1 MNGRLLL
8 TGALASRRQKAF
20 RLRGEFS
27 TNRAAG
33 AVNGTLAEPTG
44 GARSV
49 VDTNSKFSIS
59 SGVLSI
65 ATGGAANDN
74 IHWPAITTSPGRVLA
89 AVLNGTNSNYS
100 FGWDSDNVGLVSAN
114 INFGSAT
121 LLRIRGATL
130 VGVPPASGTNVYVAT
145 VLRSAG
151 LFYFIKETTAFPV
164 WSLLWMDTNALQTAM
179 YPGLS
184 TGATTSVVTLDQVR
198 VPTRTFIPV
207 PLQSDGFSAASTD
220 GAGNSENNG
229 PVGQAWTNAAGT
241 WGVSAGKAQA
251 SALASSKAFR
261 TLPTA
266 SPDVI
271 ADVAVTRS
279 AGVGGLVLRYQDA
292 SNYLI
297 AYHDGTNAKLDK
309 VVAGVTTNVISA
321 AATYSAGAI
330 LRVIMAGTAIRLYY
344 NGAAVGTVQT
354 VTDMAAA
361 TTHGLYTTDTGNTF
375 DNFVAWARGTE
386 GQYAALNGFFN
397 QTVTQGI
404 MPMGDSKTNDSTDWP
419 GPFYAYLYNA
429 GGYWWRESPTRY
441 AVAGWKTADLRAHVE
456 ANLAAESGLGNY
468 VLINIGANDLSG
480 GTMDETTWKADMTAI
495 LNAIHAWR
503 PACQVYIMRPWRR
516 GYMTQANT
524 LAGWIASVV
533 ALFDFAHLGPDER
546 VFLENGD
553 DGATYTSDGTHPT
566 MGLTPGTGAY
576 LEAQEWRTVLGF

>member
-1 MNGRLLL
+1 MSGRLLL
-8 TGALASRRQKAF
+8 TGALASRRQKAY
-20 RLRGEFS
+20 RLRDEFS

-49 VDTNSKFSIS
+49 VDTNSKFTIS

-74 IHWPAITTSPGRVLA
+74 IHWPGIPAAPGRVLA
-89 AVLNGTNSNYS
+89 GVLNGTNSNYS
-100 FGWDSDNVGLVSAN
+100 FGWDVDASGSVSGN
-114 INFGSAT
+114 LNFGSAT
-121 LLRIRGATL
+121 LLRVRGSTL
-130 VGVPPASGTNVYVAT
+130 VGVPPASGTNVYAALI
-145 VLRSAG
+145 LRAAG
-151 LFYFIKETTAFPV
+151 LFYFVKETTAFPV
-164 WSLLWMDTNALQTAM
+164 WTMLWNDLTSNGATM
-179 YPGLS
+179 YPGAHIS
-184 TGATTSVVTLDQVR
+184 ATTAVFTLDQVR

-207 PLQSDGFSAASTD
+207 PLQSDGFSAATTD

-241 WGVSAGKAQA
+241 WGVAAGKASA
-251 SALASSKAFR
+251 SALASGKAQR
-261 TLPTA
+261 TLPSA
-266 SPDVI
+266 SADVL
-271 ADVAVTRS
+271 AEVAVTRS

-330 LRVIMAGTAIRLYY
+330 LRVIAAGTAIRLYY

-354 VTDMAAA
+354 VADMATA
-361 TTHGLYTTDTGNTF
+361 TTHGLHTTDTGNTF
-375 DNFVAWARGTE
+375 DNFVIWARGTE

-397 QTVTQGI
+397 QTVTLGV
-404 MPMGDSKTNDSTDWP
+404 MPMGDSKTNDGTDWP
-419 GPFYAYLYNA
+419 GPFFAYLYNA
-429 GGYWWRESPTRY
+429 AGYWWRESPTRY
-441 AVAGWKTADLRAHVE
+441 AVTGWKTSDLRAHIE
-456 ANLAAESGLGNY
+456 ANLAAETGLGNY
-468 VLINIGANDLSG
+468 VLINIGANDLSS
-480 GTMDETTWKADMTAI
+480 GTMEEVTWKADMSAI

-503 PACQVYIMRPWRR
+503 PAAQVYIMRPWRR

-524 LAGWIASVV
+524 FAGWIADVV
-533 ALFDFAHLGPDER
+533 ALFDFAYLGPDER

-553 DGATYTSDGTHPT
+553 DGVTYTSDGTHPT